1 MPVSTPADAEACET
15 NVLHPAAVAMAR
27 GAMPPAELIGGASE
41 LLKAVADPTRMR
53 ILVALQ
59 AAGELCV
66 CDLSAVLGMSD
77 SAVSHQLRVLRGAD
91 LVASRK
97 ESRQVF
103 YRLADDHVGAMLR
116 GALEHALEQG
126 QPLRT

>member
-77 SAVSHQLRVLRGAD
+77 SASLDNVLEYFVMAGMSLPHA
-91 LVASRK
+91 L
-97 ESRQVF
+97 
-103 YRLADDHVGAMLR
+103 AMLVPESFNDR
-116 GALEHALEQG
+116 NPISPGLKAFYEYHS
-126 QPLRT
+126 